1 MVGVFSGPRFYVK
14 APFMKETYL
23 QVWRELTFPF
33 YHLKPTLPMPA
44 GGIIVQLVP
53 QIMADIG
60 KDFIVGV
67 GGGIHAHPDGPRAG
81 AMAFRQA
88 IDASVQGIPLEKYA
102 QDHKELGRAMGT
114 WKTSKT
120 V

>member
-1 MVGVFSGPRFYVK
+1 MEVYPAPFGK

-33 YHLKPTLPMPA
+33 YHLKPTFPMPA
-44 GGIIVQLVP
+44 GGMIVQIVP
-53 QIMADIG
+53 QIMADLG

-67 GGGIHAHPDGPRAG
+67 GGAIHAHPDGPRAG
-81 AMAFRQA
+81 ATSFRQA
-88 IDASVQGIPLEKYA
+88 IDASMQGIPLEKYA
-102 QDHKELGRAMGT
+102 QDHKELGRALGT